1 MMRHEF
7 DRAWNNL
14 NRLCNEI
21 DKVRCSYVV
30 GSSNH
35 KKLAKMLAVARK
47 MRRKADASVQ

>member
-1 MMRHEF
+1 MMKNEF
-7 DRAWNNL
+7 DRTWNDL
-14 NRLCNEI
+14 NRLCHEI
-21 DKVRCSYVV
+21 DKVRCSFKV